1 MHRARL
7 QTVLVAVLLIGWWIP
22 GFAAGPAIVMIYG
35 GPLRAPLFIVQK
47 DLETHS
53 MLWCG
58 RSTSIDERQLG
69 DRPYLKLAIF
79 WLPDVWANPS
89 MATNLLPTLKPEQAP
104 QHGRLYLPTPSAAA
118 SVVVTRAH
126 VTAVGSGEKTADGR
140 TLLKL
145 VGIAQPIPEK
155 DDAFTTGCW
164 LTAED
169 QKVARAAGIP
179 GL

>member
-1 MHRARL
+1 MRRARL
-7 QTVLVAVLLIGWWIP
+7 QAVLVAALLIGWSIP
-22 GFAAGPAIVMIYG
+22 GFAAGPAIIMIYG

-47 DLETHS
+47 DLETYS
-53 MLWCG
+53 ALWCG
-58 RSTSIDERQLG
+58 RSTSIEGQQLG

-89 MATNLLPTLKPEQAP
+89 MAADLLPTLKPEQAP
-104 QHGRLYLPTPSAAA
+104 QHGRLYLFTPSARA

-126 VTAVGSGEKTADGR
+126 VTAADSGRKTADGR
-140 TLLKL
+140 TLLKI
-145 VGIAQPIPEK
+145 VGIPQPIPES

-164 LTAED
+164 LTEED
-169 QKVARAAGIP
+169 VRVARVAGIP